1 MPFDHSKKNT
11 FEALGIDKKTV
22 SEIEEVLEQILQDKS
37 LDTTAKKLERLLL
50 GGPFNSADGINPLF
64 SMLGNILNNNQSLY
78 SDDEESDEDRDDDE
92 END

>member
-11 FEALGIDKKTV
+11 FGNGPI
-22 SEIEEVLEQILQDKS
+22 I
-37 LDTTAKKLERLLL
+37 L